1 MEKNIYRFKNGILLL
16 FKKDDMKTD
25 SGDQKPDI
33 LDTSEETK
41 SNDFLK
47 QVKEEKRN
55 MDMDLFGEQFGYK
68 TPDEMLQT
76 FKNLKNRADN
86 NFSEANLTEC
96 SSERFGNRVKKMT
109 ENVYKNEG
117 NKILRIINKILDFNF
132 NEQKQKGQ
140 GIKILTLNQMLSRL
154 PIYLAQ
160 LKAGSNSEKLKNEIK
175 QLLYSLYRSKKLTK
189 NIYKSL
195 IDII

>member
-86 NFSEANLTEC
+86 NFSEANLTEY

-117 NKILRIINKILDFNF
+117 KKILRIINKILDFNF

-140 GIKILTLNQMLSRL
+140 GIKILTLNQILSRL

-160 LKAGSNSEKLKNEIK
+160 LKAGSNPEKLKNEIK

>member
-1 MEKNIYRFKNGILLL
+1 MEKNIYRFKN
-16 FKKDDMKTD
+16 
-25 SGDQKPDI
+25 GDQKPDI

-68 TPDEMLQT
+68 IPDEMLQT

-117 NKILRIINKILDFNF
+117 KKILRIINKILDFNF

-140 GIKILTLNQMLSRL
+140 GIKILTLSQILSRL

-160 LKAGSNSEKLKNEIK
+160 LKAGSNPEKLKNEIK

>member
-86 NFSEANLTEC
+86 NFSEANLTEY

-117 NKILRIINKILDFNF
+117 KKILRIINKILDFNF

>member
-1 MEKNIYRFKNGILLL
+1 
-16 FKKDDMKTD
+16 MKTD

-117 NKILRIINKILDFNF
+117 KKILRIINKILDFNF